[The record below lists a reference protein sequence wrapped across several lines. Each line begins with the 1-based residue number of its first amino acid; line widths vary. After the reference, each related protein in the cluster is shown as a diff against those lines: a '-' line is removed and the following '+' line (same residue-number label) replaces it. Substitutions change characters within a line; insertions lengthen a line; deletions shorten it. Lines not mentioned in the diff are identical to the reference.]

1 MNIQPS
7 DVWLLML
14 ERFNANEIAEAA
26 GVSHLTALGLMRR
39 AATGPATSDH
49 RPGRLTKESCRSTA
63 PVSQT
68 QLETL
73 GIETW

>member
-14 ERFNANEIAEAA
+14 ERYNANEIAEAA
-26 GVSHLTALGLMRR
+26 GVSRQAALGLMNR
-39 AATGPATSDH
+39 AAMLPATSDH

-63 PVSQT
+63 PASPMPR
-68 QLETL
+68 ETL